1 MNFPAYLPDVIDYAR
16 NSSQTISGVVP
27 RADGYGPIPSPTPY
41 SAALPGVCRG
51 AFVAYKTDGTVAIF
65 AATSTNLYK
74 LDATTLVWSLVSKT
88 GGYTGLVNSANWQFA
103 QFNNYVLAVMSGTPP
118 QFYDLTTNG
127 STTTGNIGN
136 FDNLSN
142 ATGALGTPPNA
153 SYIAIVGRFV
163 VLSGLLANPYAVQ
176 WSGLNAPATWD
187 GTNSSSTQVLPDG
200 GVVRGV
206 GGGEGSAFIFQDFA
220 IRSMTYTGEPV
231 IVFQIQ
237 RISQDRGLY
246 GPYTLTRAGEQL
258 FFLAPQGLH
267 SIAPGGLPNEIGKGK
282 FNRTLMADIDRG
294 NLQLAIGAIDPRQS
308 RIFLAYKSNGNPN
321 LTYDKLL
328 CYDFLL
334 DRASLTPL
342 AGEYFLALSQPGI
355 TLEGLDP
362 FAPGIINVTNATA
375 GAAAFGGNLIRLT
388 LSALS
393 AGTPPGNIDLTQ
405 QTSLTV
411 NQTSAGLSII
421 NTKSY
426 TFNIVSSTAPFTVDL
441 TGVAGDLPIVAPPLF
456 SALGSSPYT
465 GTIGGSIDQLATS
478 FDTFANAVTPE
489 MAHFDTSNVLNWF
502 RGAPMQANLDTGE
515 QGSDS
520 GVRMR
525 VRGFRVITD
534 ATVCFGSIVARETQQ
549 QPPIV
554 SPETLINA
562 IGRCPANVSTRYARG
577 RLRIPAGTIW
587 TYANGVEPDF
597 TTEGVF

>member
-1 MNFPAYLPDVIDYAR
+1 MAAMNFPAYLPDVIDYAR

-65 AATSTNLYK
+65 AATATNLYQ
-74 LDATTLVWSLVSKT
+74 LNATTLAWTLVSKS
-88 GGYTGLVNSANWQFA
+88 GGYTGLVTTANWQFA
-103 QFNNYVLAVMSGTPP
+103 QFNNFVLAVQSGTTP
-118 QFYDLTTNG
+118 QFFDLTSASVFADLGT
-127 STTTGNIGN
+127 
-136 FDNLSN
+136 
-142 ATGALGTPPNA
+142 APGAAGTPPNA

-163 VLSGLLANPYAVQ
+163 VLSGLLADPYAVQ

-334 DRASLTPL
+334 DKASLSPL

-355 TLEGLDP
+355 TLEGLDAL
-362 FAPGIINVTNATA
+362 AP
-375 GAAAFGGNLIRLT
+375 
-388 LSALS
+388 
-393 AGTPPGNIDLTQ
+393 
-405 QTSLTV
+405 
-411 NQTSAGLSII
+411 
-421 NTKSY
+421 
-426 TFNIVSSTAPFTVDL
+426 
-441 TGVAGDLPIVAPPLF
+441 
-456 SALGSSPYT
+456 
-465 GTIGGSIDQLATS
+465 GGSIDALTTS
-478 FDTFANAVTPE
+478 LDSFANAVTPE

-520 GVRMR
+520 GVRIR

-554 SPETLINA
+554 SAETLINA

-597 TTEGVF
+597 VTEGVF